1 MTVNGLWWLAKRNET
16 DRKTEKKKTALRSL
30 IRSINCV
37 IDFQHCLGYFGVL
50 KPLTYRGRKS
60 TKND

>member
-16 DRKTEKKKTALRSL
+16 DRKTVKPARRAL
-30 IRSINCV
+30 IRGINCV
-37 IDFQHCLGYFGVL
+37 IDFQHCLRYFGVL

-60 TKND
+60 TEND

>member
-1 MTVNGLWWLAKRNET
+1 MTVDGLGWLAKRNET
-16 DRKTEKKKTALRSL
+16 DRKKKKTALLSF
-30 IRSINCV
+30 IRGINCV
-37 IDFQHCLGYFGVL
+37 IDFQHCLGYFRVL